1 MGDSRKR
8 LVDVTESEWDTVL
21 GINLT
26 GTFLFTRA
34 ALPHLFDRG
43 RGNVINVS
51 SGLGRRAIAG
61 AGPYVSSK
69 WGLEGFT
76 RVTALEGEEH
86 GVNANALDP
95 GGRVDT
101 DIRAHLPDEER
112 AEILPPDVMDDGPSC
127 WPRRVP
133 TASPGDR

>member
-8 LVDVTESEWDTVL
+8 LVDVTEPEWDTVL
-21 GINLT
+21 GINLA

-61 AGPYVSSK
+61 AGP
-69 WGLEGFT
+69 
-76 RVTALEGEEH
+76 
-86 GVNANALDP
+86 
-95 GGRVDT
+95 
-101 DIRAHLPDEER
+101 
-112 AEILPPDVMDDGPSC
+112 
-127 WPRRVP
+127 
-133 TASPGDR
+133 